1 MRIVSLASGSK
12 GNAYLVRNGGT
23 CILIDA
29 GLSGREVERRLQ
41 AVGLLPSAIAALF
54 LTHEHADHT
63 GAAAVLSRR
72 HGWPVFGT
80 EGTLR
85 TPCGRYRAVADGT
98 DRLEPIT
105 VGASVSIGALT
116 IRSFAVS
123 HDALDP
129 VGYAVAANGHRLVL
143 AADTGVLL
151 PETAAHLATADAL
164 ILESNHCPEML
175 RNGPYPFFLKRRIAG
190 DLGHLSNDQ
199 AGDAVRQTDKT
210 RLRYLLLSH
219 LSEINNTPQTAY
231 AAMREVLDGMGA
243 KADLRVC
250 RQHQPGNWIDLEK

>member
-12 GNAYLVRNGGT
+12 GNAYVVRKGET

-54 LTHEHADHT
+54 LTHEHADHM

-85 TPCGRYRAVADGT
+85 TPCGRCRAVSAGT
-98 DRLEPIT
+98 DRLEPTT
-105 VGASVSIGALT
+105 VGQAVSVGALT
-116 IRSFAVS
+116 ISSFSVS
-123 HDALDP
+123 HDAVDP
-129 VGYAVAANGHRLVL
+129 VGYVVTTNGHRLVL
-143 AADTGVLL
+143 AADTGIL
-151 PETAAHLATADAL
+151 PAEAAAHLATADAL

-175 RNGPYPFFLKRRIAG
+175 RNGPYPIFLKRRIAG
-190 DLGHLSNDQ
+190 DQGHLSNQQ
-199 AGDAVRQTDKT
+199 AGEAVKGTDRG
-210 RLRYLLLSH
+210 RLRYLLLGH
-219 LSEINNTPQTAY
+219 LSEINNTPQTAF
-231 AAMREVLDGMGA
+231 AHMRGVLDEMDA
-243 KADLRVC
+243 ATDLRVC
-250 RQHQPGNWIDLEK
+250 RQHQPGNWIDLED